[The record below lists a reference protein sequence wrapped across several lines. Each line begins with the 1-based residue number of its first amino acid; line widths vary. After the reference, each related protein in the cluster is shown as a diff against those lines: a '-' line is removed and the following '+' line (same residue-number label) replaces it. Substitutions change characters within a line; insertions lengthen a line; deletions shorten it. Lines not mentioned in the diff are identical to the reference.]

1 MAEKPQTILEAAS
14 SFTGALPDG
23 TSFSA
28 VAGRTRIW
36 SSHPAARKWPQHFR
50 DIAVTDTYRNDPI
63 EDEPPIE
70 QATAAP
76 GEKRR
81 GR

>member
-1 MAEKPQTILEAAS
+1 MAVEKPRTILEAAS
-14 SFTGALPDG
+14 SFTGALSDG

-36 SSHPAARKWPQHFR
+36 SSHPAAKKWPQHFR
-50 DIAVTDTYRNDPI
+50 EVTITDAHRTDPH
-63 EDEPPIE
+63 PAIE

-76 GEKRR
+76 GEKR
-81 GR
+81 GA